1 MKNTIN
7 GLFSDSE
14 RAGEA
19 VSLLKE
25 KGYTKDISILA
36 RDERDNEIKA
46 TDVKKDISEGTLA
59 GATTGAAVGALAA
72 VVTGLTSL
80 AIPGIGAILLG
91 GPLYAGL
98 AGAAT
103 GALAGGM
110 IGALVELGVPEETA
124 RMYEESIQ
132 SGEVLVSVSAPDDKV
147 EEVASSMR
155 KLGAHNIEFVTV

>member
-14 RAGEA
+14 QAGQA
-19 VSLLKE
+19 VALLKE

-46 TDVKKDISEGTLA
+46 QDVKKDISEGTLA

-80 AIPGIGAILLG
+80 AIPGLGAILLG

-132 SGEVLVSVSAPDDKV
+132 RVKYLFLSPL
-147 EEVASSMR
+147 R
-155 KLGAHNIEFVTV
+155 TIELKKSPQ